1 MSKRRALEILMA
13 IRAWKLKDR
22 SLISGKIL
30 VLVVDD
36 LFFFLVCFLGLIKE
50 KKKSIVDFVK
60 VSLV

>member
-13 IRAWKLKDR
+13 IRAWKLKDS

-36 LFFFLVCFLGLIKE
+36 LFFFFSLLLRFDKR
-50 KKKSIVDFVK
+50 KKKKYS
-60 VSLV
+60 